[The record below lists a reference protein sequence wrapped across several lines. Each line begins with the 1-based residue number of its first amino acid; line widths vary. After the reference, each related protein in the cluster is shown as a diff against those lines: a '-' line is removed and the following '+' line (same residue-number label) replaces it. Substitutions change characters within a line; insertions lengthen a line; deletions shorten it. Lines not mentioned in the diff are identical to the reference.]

1 MIMLNKSEIKYLLDG
16 LDLVYP
22 IKEGFIQYSK
32 GKCVIPPVGE
42 LLFNNPPG
50 DVHIKY
56 GYITDEKYY
65 VIKIASG
72 FPKNEK
78 LNISNGQGMI
88 LLFDQST
95 GQPLITLLDDAILT
109 DIRTAI
115 AGQICA
121 EIFTNKIK
129 SIGVIGTG
137 RQARLQVIYLKNITN
152 CKTVNIWGR
161 NKKKS
166 QKYKDDLSK
175 YGFNVRISKSV
186 KELAEVSNLIIT
198 TTSSDK
204 PLLHGTDIKLGT
216 HITAVGADT
225 ASKRELDISILKR
238 ADLIIADSISQCK
251 LRGEVSHALSKNLIS
266 PNEVI
271 ELGSILSGKR
281 QGRTSKEQ
289 ISVADLTGIAVQDL
303 QIAKAVYEKYL
314 KVKNE
319 I

>member
-1 MIMLNKSEIKYLLDG
+1 MIMLDKSEIKHLLDDV
-16 LDLVYP
+16 DLVSP
-22 IKEGFIQYSK
+22 IREGFIQYSK

-88 LLFDQST
+88 LLFDQKT
-95 GQPLITLLDDAILT
+95 GTPLITLLDDAILT

-121 EIFTNKIK
+121 EMFTNKIK

-137 RQARLQVIYLKNITN
+137 RQARLQVTYLKNITN
-152 CKTVNIWGR
+152 CRTVNVWGR
-161 NKKKS
+161 SKKKS
-166 QKYKDDLSK
+166 QKYKDDLLK
-175 YGFNVRISKSV
+175 FGFDVRVSKSV
-186 KELAEVSNLIIT
+186 KELAEKSNLIIT
-198 TTSSDK
+198 TTSSKK
-204 PLLHGTDIKLGT
+204 PILHEDDIKLGT

-225 ASKRELDISILKR
+225 ALKRELDISILNR

-251 LRGEVSHALSKNLIS
+251 VRGEISHALLKNIIS
-266 PNEVI
+266 SDEII

-281 QGRTSKEQ
+281 QGRTSKDQ
-289 ISVADLTGIAVQDL
+289 ISVVDLTGVAVQDL

-314 KVKNE
+314 KEKNE

>member
-1 MIMLNKSEIKYLLDG
+1 MIMLDKSEIKHLLDDV
-16 LDLVYP
+16 DLVSP
-22 IKEGFIQYSK
+22 IREGFIQYSK

-88 LLFDQST
+88 LLFDQKT
-95 GQPLITLLDDAILT
+95 GTPLITLLDDAILT

-121 EIFTNKIK
+121 EMFTNKIK

-137 RQARLQVIYLKNITN
+137 RQARLQVTYLKNITN
-152 CKTVNIWGR
+152 CRTVNVWGR
-161 NKKKS
+161 SKKKS
-166 QKYKDDLSK
+166 QKYKEDLLK
-175 YGFNVRISKSV
+175 FGFDVKISKSV
-186 KELAEVSNLIIT
+186 KELAKVSNLIIT
-198 TTSSDK
+198 TTSSEE
-204 PLLHGTDIKLGT
+204 PLLHESDIKLGT

-225 ASKRELDISILKR
+225 ASKRELDISIFNR
-238 ADLIIADSISQCK
+238 ADLIIADSISQCQV
-251 LRGEVSHALSKNLIS
+251 RGEISHALLKNIIS
-266 PNEVI
+266 SDEII

-281 QGRTSKEQ
+281 QGRTSKDQ
-289 ISVADLTGIAVQDL
+289 ISVVDLTGVAVQDL
-303 QIAKAVYEKYL
+303 QIAKAIYEKYL
-314 KVKNE
+314 KEKNE

>member
-1 MIMLNKSEIKYLLDG
+1 MIMLNKSEIKHLLDDV
-16 LDLVYP
+16 DLVSP
-22 IKEGFIQYSK
+22 IRQGFIQYSK

-56 GYITDEKYY
+56 GYIVDEKYY

-88 LLFDQST
+88 LLFDQAT
-95 GQPLITLLDDAILT
+95 GQPLIALLDDAILT
-109 DIRTAI
+109 DVRTAI

-121 EIFTNKIK
+121 EMFTNKIR

-137 RQARLQVIYLKNITN
+137 RQARLQVTYLKNITN
-152 CKTVNIWGR
+152 CRTVNVWGR

-166 QKYKDDLSK
+166 QKYKDDLFK

-186 KELAEVSNLIIT
+186 KELAEKSNLIIT
-198 TTSSDK
+198 TTSSEK
-204 PLLHGTDIKLGT
+204 PLLHESDIKLGT

-225 ASKRELDISILKR
+225 VSKRELDISILNR

-251 LRGEVSHALSKNLIS
+251 VRGEISHALLKNIINS
-266 PNEVI
+266 DEVI
-271 ELGSILSGKR
+271 ELGSILSGNR
-281 QGRTSKEQ
+281 QGRTSKDQ
-289 ISVADLTGIAVQDL
+289 ISVADLTGVAVQDL
-303 QIAKAVYEKYL
+303 QIAKVVYEKY
-314 KVKNE
+314 KKGKK
-319 I
+319 

>member
-1 MIMLNKSEIKYLLDG
+1 MIMLDKSEIKHLLDDV
-16 LDLVYP
+16 DLVSP
-22 IKEGFIQYSK
+22 IREGFIQYSK

-88 LLFDQST
+88 LLFDQKT
-95 GQPLITLLDDAILT
+95 GTPLITLLDDAILT

-121 EIFTNKIK
+121 EMFTNKIE

-152 CKTVNIWGR
+152 CRTVNVWGR
-161 NKKKS
+161 SKKKS
-166 QKYKDDLSK
+166 QKYKDDLLK
-175 YGFNVRISKSV
+175 FGFEVRVSKSV
-186 KELAEVSNLIIT
+186 KELAEKSNLIIT
-198 TTSSDK
+198 TTSSEK
-204 PLLHGTDIKLGT
+204 PILHEDDIKLGT

-225 ASKRELDISILKR
+225 ASKRELDISIFNR

-251 LRGEVSHALSKNLIS
+251 VRGEISHALLKNIIS
-266 PNEVI
+266 SDEII

-281 QGRTSKEQ
+281 QGRTSKDQ
-289 ISVADLTGIAVQDL
+289 ISVVDLTGVAVQDL
-303 QIAKAVYEKYL
+303 QIAKAIYEKYL
-314 KVKNE
+314 KEKNE

>member
-1 MIMLNKSEIKYLLDG
+1 MIMLDKSEIKHLLDDV
-16 LDLVYP
+16 DLVSP
-22 IKEGFIQYSK
+22 IREGFIQYSK

-88 LLFDQST
+88 LLFDQKT
-95 GQPLITLLDDAILT
+95 GTPLITLLDDAILT

-121 EIFTNKIK
+121 EMFTNKIE

-152 CKTVNIWGR
+152 CRTVNVWGR
-161 NKKKS
+161 SKKKS
-166 QKYKDDLSK
+166 QKYKDDLLK
-175 YGFNVRISKSV
+175 FGFEVRVSKSV
-186 KELAEVSNLIIT
+186 KELAEKSNLIIT
-198 TTSSDK
+198 TTSSEK
-204 PLLHGTDIKLGT
+204 PILHENDIKLGT

-225 ASKRELDISILKR
+225 AFKRELDISILNR

-251 LRGEVSHALSKNLIS
+251 VRGEISHALLKNIIS
-266 PNEVI
+266 SDEII

-281 QGRTSKEQ
+281 QGRTSKDQ
-289 ISVADLTGIAVQDL
+289 ISVVDLTGVAVQDL
-303 QIAKAVYEKYL
+303 QIAKAIYEKYL
-314 KVKNE
+314 KEKNE

>member
-1 MIMLNKSEIKYLLDG
+1 MIILDKSEIKHLLDG
-16 LDLVYP
+16 LDLVSP
-22 IKEGFIQYSK
+22 IKEGFKQYSK
-32 GKCVIPPVGE
+32 GKCIIPPVAE
-42 LLFNNPPG
+42 LLFDNPPG

-88 LLFDQST
+88 LLFDQKT
-95 GQPLITLLDDAILT
+95 GTPLITLLDDAILT

-121 EIFTNKIK
+121 EMFTNKIE

-152 CKTVNIWGR
+152 CRTVNVWGR
-161 NKKKS
+161 SKKKS
-166 QKYKDDLSK
+166 QKYKDDLLK
-175 YGFNVRISKSV
+175 FGFHVRVSKSI
-186 KELAEVSNLIIT
+186 KELAEKSNLIIT
-198 TTSSDK
+198 TTSSEK
-204 PLLHGTDIKLGT
+204 PILHEDDIKLGT

-225 ASKRELDISILKR
+225 ASKRELDISILNR

-251 LRGEVSHALSKNLIS
+251 VRGEISHALLKNIIS
-266 PNEVI
+266 SDEVI

-281 QGRTSKEQ
+281 IGRTSKDQ
-289 ISVADLTGIAVQDL
+289 ISVADLTGVAVQDL
-303 QIAKAVYEKYL
+303 QIAKAIYEKYL
-314 KVKNE
+314 KEKNE

>member
-1 MIMLNKSEIKYLLDG
+1 MIMLDKSEIKHLLDDV
-16 LDLVYP
+16 DLVSP
-22 IKEGFIQYSK
+22 IREGFIQYSK

-42 LLFNNPPG
+42 LLFNDPPG

-88 LLFDQST
+88 LLFDQKT
-95 GQPLITLLDDAILT
+95 GTPLINLLDDAILT

-121 EIFTNKIK
+121 EMFTNKIK

-137 RQARLQVIYLKNITN
+137 RQARLQVTYLKYITS
-152 CKTVNIWGR
+152 CRTVNVWGR
-161 NKKKS
+161 SKKKS
-166 QKYKDDLSK
+166 QKYKDDLLK
-175 YGFNVRISKSV
+175 FGFDVRVSKSV
-186 KELAEVSNLIIT
+186 KELAEKSNLIIT
-198 TTSSDK
+198 TTSSEK
-204 PLLHGTDIKLGT
+204 PILHECDIKLGT

-225 ASKRELDISILKR
+225 ASKRELDISIFNR
-238 ADLIIADSISQCK
+238 ADLIIADSISQCQV
-251 LRGEVSHALSKNLIS
+251 RGEISHALSKNIIS
-266 PNEVI
+266 SDEII
-271 ELGSILSGKR
+271 ELGSILSDKR
-281 QGRTSKEQ
+281 EGRTSKDQ
-289 ISVADLTGIAVQDL
+289 ISVVDLTGISVQDL
-303 QIAKAVYEKYL
+303 QIAKAIYEKYL
-314 KVKNE
+314 KEKNE

>member
-1 MIMLNKSEIKYLLDG
+1 MIMLNKSEIKHLLDDV
-16 LDLVYP
+16 DLVSP
-22 IKEGFIQYSK
+22 IRQGFIQYSK

-56 GYITDEKYY
+56 GYIVDEKYY

-88 LLFDQST
+88 LLFDQAT
-95 GQPLITLLDDAILT
+95 GQPLIALLDDAILT
-109 DIRTAI
+109 DVRTAI

-121 EIFTNKIK
+121 EMFTNKIR

-137 RQARLQVIYLKNITN
+137 RQARLQVTYLKNITN
-152 CKTVNIWGR
+152 CRTVNVWGR

-166 QKYKDDLSK
+166 QKYKDDLFK

-186 KELAEVSNLIIT
+186 KELAEKSNLIIT
-198 TTSSDK
+198 TTSSEK
-204 PLLHGTDIKLGT
+204 PLLHESDIKLGT

-225 ASKRELDISILKR
+225 VSKRELDISILNR

-251 LRGEVSHALSKNLIS
+251 VRGEISHALLKNIINS
-266 PNEVI
+266 DEVI
-271 ELGSILSGKR
+271 ELGSILSGNR
-281 QGRTSKEQ
+281 QGRTSKDQ
-289 ISVADLTGIAVQDL
+289 ISVADLTGVAVQDL

-314 KVKNE
+314 KEKNE

>member
-1 MIMLNKSEIKYLLDG
+1 MIMLDKSEIKHLLDDV
-16 LDLVYP
+16 DLVPP
-22 IKEGFIQYSK
+22 IKEGFIQYSN

-88 LLFDQST
+88 LLFDQKT
-95 GQPLITLLDDAILT
+95 GTPLITLLDDAILT

-121 EIFTNKIK
+121 EMFTNKIK

-137 RQARLQVIYLKNITN
+137 RQARLQVTYLKNITN
-152 CKTVNIWGR
+152 CRTVNVWGR
-161 NKKKS
+161 SKKKS
-166 QKYKDDLSK
+166 QKYKDDLLK
-175 YGFNVRISKSV
+175 FGFDVRLSKSV
-186 KELAEVSNLIIT
+186 KELAEKSNLIIT
-198 TTSSDK
+198 TTSSEK
-204 PLLHGTDIKLGT
+204 PILHKDDIKLGT

-225 ASKRELDISILKR
+225 ASKRELDISIFNR
-238 ADLIIADSISQCK
+238 ADLIIADSISQCQV
-251 LRGEVSHALSKNLIS
+251 RGEISHALLKNIIS
-266 PNEVI
+266 SDEII

-281 QGRTSKEQ
+281 QGRTSKDQ
-289 ISVADLTGIAVQDL
+289 ISVVDLTGVAVQDL

-314 KVKNE
+314 KEKNE

>member
-1 MIMLNKSEIKYLLDG
+1 MIMLNKSEIKHLLDDV
-16 LDLVYP
+16 DLVSP
-22 IKEGFIQYSK
+22 IRQGFIQYSK

-56 GYITDEKYY
+56 GYIVDEKYY

-88 LLFDQST
+88 LLFDQAT
-95 GQPLITLLDDAILT
+95 GQPLIALLDDAILT
-109 DIRTAI
+109 DVRTAI

-121 EIFTNKIK
+121 EMFTNKIR

-137 RQARLQVIYLKNITN
+137 RQARLQVTYLKNITN
-152 CKTVNIWGR
+152 CRTVNVWGR

-166 QKYKDDLSK
+166 QKYKDDLLK

-186 KELAEVSNLIIT
+186 KELAEKSNLIIT
-198 TTSSDK
+198 TTSSEK
-204 PLLHGTDIKLGT
+204 PLLHESDIKLGT

-225 ASKRELDISILKR
+225 VSKRELDISILNR

-251 LRGEVSHALSKNLIS
+251 VRGEISHALLKNIINS
-266 PNEVI
+266 DEVI
-271 ELGSILSGKR
+271 ELGSILSGNR
-281 QGRTSKEQ
+281 QGRTSKDQ
-289 ISVADLTGIAVQDL
+289 ISVADLTGVAVQDL

-314 KVKNE
+314 KEKNE

>member
-1 MIMLNKSEIKYLLDG
+1 MIMLDKSEIKHLLDDV
-16 LDLVYP
+16 DLVSP
-22 IKEGFIQYSK
+22 IREGFIQYSK

-65 VIKIASG
+65 VINIASG

-88 LLFDQST
+88 LLFDQKT
-95 GQPLITLLDDAILT
+95 GTPLITLLDNAILT

-137 RQARLQVIYLKNITN
+137 RQARLQVTYLKNITN
-152 CKTVNIWGR
+152 CRTVNVWGR
-161 NKKKS
+161 SKKKS
-166 QKYKDDLSK
+166 QKYKDDLLK
-175 YGFNVRISKSV
+175 FGFDVRVSKSV
-186 KELAEVSNLIIT
+186 KELAEKSNLIIT
-198 TTSSDK
+198 TTSSEK
-204 PLLHGTDIKLGT
+204 PILHEDDIKLGT

-225 ASKRELDISILKR
+225 ALKRELDISILNR

-251 LRGEVSHALSKNLIS
+251 VRGEISHALLKNIIS
-266 PNEVI
+266 SDEII

-281 QGRTSKEQ
+281 QGRTSKDQ
-289 ISVADLTGIAVQDL
+289 ISVVDLTGVAVQDL
-303 QIAKAVYEKYL
+303 QIAKAIYEKYL
-314 KVKNE
+314 KEKK
-319 I
+319 

>member
-1 MIMLNKSEIKYLLDG
+1 MIMLDKSEIKHLLDDV
-16 LDLVYP
+16 DLVSP
-22 IKEGFIQYSK
+22 IREGFIQYSK

-42 LLFNNPPG
+42 LLFNDPPG

-88 LLFDQST
+88 LLFDQKT
-95 GQPLITLLDDAILT
+95 GTPLITLLDDAILT

-121 EIFTNKIK
+121 DMFTNKIK

-137 RQARLQVIYLKNITN
+137 RQARIQVIYLKNITN
-152 CKTVNIWGR
+152 CRIVNVWGR
-161 NKKKS
+161 SKKKS
-166 QKYKDDLSK
+166 QKYKDDLLK
-175 YGFNVRISKSV
+175 FGFDVRVSKSV
-186 KELAEVSNLIIT
+186 KELAEKSNLIIT
-198 TTSSDK
+198 TTSSKK
-204 PLLHGTDIKLGT
+204 PILHEDDIKLGT

-225 ASKRELDISILKR
+225 ALKRELDISILNR

-251 LRGEVSHALSKNLIS
+251 VRGEISHALLKNIIS
-266 PNEVI
+266 SDEII

-281 QGRTSKEQ
+281 QGRTSKDQ
-289 ISVADLTGIAVQDL
+289 ISVVDLTGVAVQDL

-314 KVKNE
+314 KEKNE

>member
-1 MIMLNKSEIKYLLDG
+1 MIMLEKSEIKHLLNDV
-16 LDLVYP
+16 DLVSP
-22 IKEGFIQYSK
+22 IREGFIQYSK

-88 LLFDQST
+88 LLFDQKT
-95 GQPLITLLDDAILT
+95 GTPLITLLDDAILT

-121 EIFTNKIK
+121 EMFTNKIK

-137 RQARLQVIYLKNITN
+137 RQARLQVTYLKNITN
-152 CKTVNIWGR
+152 CRTVNVWGR
-161 NKKKS
+161 SKKKS
-166 QKYKDDLSK
+166 QKYKDDLLK
-175 YGFNVRISKSV
+175 FGFHVRVSKSI
-186 KELAEVSNLIIT
+186 KELAEKSNLIIT
-198 TTSSDK
+198 TTSSEK
-204 PLLHGTDIKLGT
+204 PILHEDDIKLGT

-225 ASKRELDISILKR
+225 ASKRELDISILNR

-251 LRGEVSHALSKNLIS
+251 VRGEISHALLRNIITSD
-266 PNEVI
+266 EVI
-271 ELGSILSGKR
+271 ELGSVLSGNK
-281 QGRTSKEQ
+281 QGRTSKDQ
-289 ISVADLTGIAVQDL
+289 ISVADLTGVAVQDL

>member
-1 MIMLNKSEIKYLLDG
+1 MIMLDKSEIKHLLDDV
-16 LDLVYP
+16 DLVSP
-22 IKEGFIQYSK
+22 IREGFIQYSK

-88 LLFDQST
+88 LLFDQKT
-95 GQPLITLLDDAILT
+95 GTPLIILLDDAILT

-121 EIFTNKIK
+121 EMFTNKIK

-137 RQARLQVIYLKNITN
+137 RQARLQVTYLKNITN
-152 CKTVNIWGR
+152 CRTVNVWGR
-161 NKKKS
+161 SKKKS
-166 QKYKDDLSK
+166 QKYKEDLLK
-175 YGFNVRISKSV
+175 FGFDVRVSKSV
-186 KELAEVSNLIIT
+186 KELAEKSNLIIT
-198 TTSSDK
+198 TTSSEK
-204 PLLHGTDIKLGT
+204 PILHEDDIKLGT

-225 ASKRELDISILKR
+225 ASKRELDISILNR
-238 ADLIIADSISQCK
+238 ADLIIADSKSQCK
-251 LRGEVSHALSKNLIS
+251 VRGEISHALLRNIITSD
-266 PNEVI
+266 EVI
-271 ELGSILSGKR
+271 ELGSVLSGNK
-281 QGRTSKEQ
+281 QGRTSKDQ
-289 ISVADLTGIAVQDL
+289 ISVADLTGVAVQDL
-303 QIAKAVYEKYL
+303 QIAKAIYEKYL
-314 KVKNE
+314 KEKK
-319 I
+319 

>member
-1 MIMLNKSEIKYLLDG
+1 MIMLDKSEIKHLLDDV
-16 LDLVYP
+16 DLVSP
-22 IKEGFIQYSK
+22 IREGFIQYSK

-42 LLFNNPPG
+42 LIFNNPPG

-88 LLFDQST
+88 LLFDQKT
-95 GQPLITLLDDAILT
+95 GTPLITLLDDAILT

-121 EIFTNKIK
+121 EMFTNKIK

-137 RQARLQVIYLKNITN
+137 RQARLQVTYLKNITN
-152 CKTVNIWGR
+152 CRTVNVWGR
-161 NKKKS
+161 SKKKS
-166 QKYKDDLSK
+166 QKYKDDLLK
-175 YGFNVRISKSV
+175 FGFDVRVSKSV
-186 KELAEVSNLIIT
+186 KELAEKSNLIIT
-198 TTSSDK
+198 TTSSEK
-204 PLLHGTDIKLGT
+204 PILHEDDIKLGT

-225 ASKRELDISILKR
+225 ALKRELDISILNR

-251 LRGEVSHALSKNLIS
+251 VRGEISHALLKNIIS
-266 PNEVI
+266 SDEII

-281 QGRTSKEQ
+281 QGRTSKDQ
-289 ISVADLTGIAVQDL
+289 ISVVDLTGVAVQDL

-314 KVKNE
+314 KEKNE

>member
-1 MIMLNKSEIKYLLDG
+1 MIMLNKSEIKHLLDDV
-16 LDLVYP
+16 DLVSP
-22 IKEGFIQYSK
+22 IREGFIQYSK
-32 GKCVIPPVGE
+32 GNCIIPPVGE
-42 LLFNNPPG
+42 LLFDDPPG

-56 GYITDEKYY
+56 GYINGEKYY

-88 LLFDQST
+88 LLFDQET
-95 GQPLITLLDDAILT
+95 GRPLITLLDEAILT

-121 EIFTNKIK
+121 KMFIDKIK
-129 SIGVIGTG
+129 NIGIIGTG
-137 RQARLQVIYLKNITN
+137 RQARLQVIYLKSITD
-152 CKTVNIWGR
+152 CRIVNVWGR
-161 NKKKS
+161 SKKKS

-175 YGFNVRISKSV
+175 YGFDVRISKSV
-186 KELAEVSNLIIT
+186 KELAKKSNLIIT
-198 TTSSDK
+198 TTSSEN
-204 PLLHGTDIKLGT
+204 PLIHENDINLGT

-225 ASKRELDISILKR
+225 VSKNELDISILKK

-251 LRGEVSHALSKNLIS
+251 VRGEISHAMSKNLIS
-266 PNEVI
+266 SNEVI
-271 ELGSILSGKR
+271 ELGSILSGEKR
-281 QGRTSKEQ
+281 GKTSKDQ
-289 ISVADLTGIAVQDL
+289 ISVADLTGVAVQDL
-303 QIAKAVYEKYL
+303 QIAKVVYEKYL

>member
-1 MIMLNKSEIKYLLDG
+1 MIMLDKSEIKHLLDDV
-16 LDLVYP
+16 DLVSP
-22 IKEGFIQYSK
+22 IREGFIQYSK

-88 LLFDQST
+88 LLFDQKT
-95 GQPLITLLDDAILT
+95 GTPLITLLDDAILT

-121 EIFTNKIK
+121 EMFTNKIK

-152 CKTVNIWGR
+152 CRTVNVWGR
-161 NKKKS
+161 SKKKS
-166 QKYKDDLSK
+166 QKYKDDLLK
-175 YGFNVRISKSV
+175 FGFDVRVSKSV
-186 KELAEVSNLIIT
+186 KELAEKSNLIIT
-198 TTSSDK
+198 TTSSEK
-204 PLLHGTDIKLGT
+204 PILHEGDIKLGT

-225 ASKRELDISILKR
+225 ALKRELDISILNR

-251 LRGEVSHALSKNLIS
+251 VRGEISHALLKNIIS
-266 PNEVI
+266 SDEII

-281 QGRTSKEQ
+281 QGRTSKDQ
-289 ISVADLTGIAVQDL
+289 ISVVDLTGVAVQDL
-303 QIAKAVYEKYL
+303 QIAKAIYEKYL
-314 KVKNE
+314 REKNE

>member
-1 MIMLNKSEIKYLLDG
+1 MLNKSEIKYLLDG

-216 HITAVGADT
+216 HITAVVADT

-238 ADLIIADSISQCK
+238 ADLIIADRIYQCK
-251 LRGEVSHALSKNLIS
+251 LRGEVSPALSKNLIS